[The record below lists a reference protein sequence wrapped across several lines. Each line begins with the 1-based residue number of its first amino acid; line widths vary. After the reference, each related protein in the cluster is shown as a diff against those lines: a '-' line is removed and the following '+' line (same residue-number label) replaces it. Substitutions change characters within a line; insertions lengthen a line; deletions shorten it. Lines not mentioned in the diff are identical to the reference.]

1 LAGLVEGMSWEDKIS
16 KRAKE
21 LPPSGIRRFFDIVK
35 TMKGAISLGIG
46 EPDFVTPWHIRKA
59 AITGIERGHTQYT
72 GNSGL
77 IELRR
82 EISAYLKGRFDIEY
96 NPDNELLVTIGA
108 SEAIDLA
115 LRALLDPGD
124 EVVVPDPSYVAYMPN
139 IFIAGGKAVPVK
151 ITAENEFRLTPEALK
166 SVLTPRTKAL
176 ILPYPNNPTGGIMPR
191 RELEAIADVIR
202 NTDIVVISD
211 EIYAEL
217 TYEGKHVSFASL
229 PGMYERTLVVSGFS
243 KAFAMTGWRL
253 GYAAGNKDII
263 HAMCKIHQ
271 YVIMCAPI
279 MSQEAAI
286 EALRSGAETD
296 YEDVRKML
304 EQYDMRRRIIIDELN
319 DMGLSCFEP
328 RGAFYV
334 FPSIQSTGLTSEAF
348 CERLLRDQMVAVVP
362 GNAFGPSGEGYVRC
376 SYASSISN
384 INEAMKRIR
393 LFLSR
398 L

>member
-1 LAGLVEGMSWEDKIS
+1 MNWEDKIAQ
-16 KRAKE
+16 RAKE

-124 EVVVPDPSYVAYMPN
+124 EVVVPDPSYVSYMPN
-139 IFIAGGKAVPVK
+139 IYIAGGKAVPVK
-151 ITAENEFRLTPEALK
+151 ITAQHEFRLTPEALK
-166 SVLTPRTKAL
+166 SVITPRTKAL

-202 NTDIVVISD
+202 DTDIVVISD

-217 TYEGKHVSFASL
+217 TYQGTHVSFASI

-263 HAMCKIHQ
+263 
-271 YVIMCAPI
+271 
-279 MSQEAAI
+279 
-286 EALRSGAETD
+286 
-296 YEDVRKML
+296 
-304 EQYDMRRRIIIDELN
+304 
-319 DMGLSCFEP
+319 
-328 RGAFYV
+328 
-334 FPSIQSTGLTSEAF
+334 
-348 CERLLRDQMVAVVP
+348 
-362 GNAFGPSGEGYVRC
+362 
-376 SYASSISN
+376 
-384 INEAMKRIR
+384 
-393 LFLSR
+393 
-398 L
+398 